1 MDSRLTLAQAGRD
14 DPRGLTGMQQVG
26 RRRLHVRA
34 VEMSDLGVIA
44 GEVPESTAKAT
55 VDGPE
60 PQPGSAGAAVT

>member
-44 GEVPESTAKAT
+44 ARCRRAPRRRPLT
-55 VDGPE
+55 DLNLNL
-60 PQPGSAGAAVT
+60 GALGRLVT